1 MRFDAQSASAK
12 LSSLRI
18 PAPDIEVLH
27 EVYKSEGDVLIDAID
42 RAKAGDNSA
51 LHYLRGVFFTILPGC
66 AERILQAKLP
76 QPSLPVLISI
86 GKSEGPQFSQDLK
99 QWANGGYVDSD
110 VGQSLCEIYRNAHSQ
125 HSASLEPEVLIE
137 AADTEAAEEP
147 VTSDNACEPAGE
159 KTFVT
164 RHVYGGK
171 VAVCFQSDRTRGGE
185 HTIRIEAAESTA
197 SKRFN
202 WSDKIS
208 IQLSGRE
215 LPGVLATFMQMQTK
229 FDGKGHGAQNEKWFT
244 IENQSG
250 KVFLSVNTKGR
261 TARSVPIG
269 PGDCFGVV
277 TLLIEQML
285 KNSPFLSADTLLN
298 IVQRTAQISPQPSSN
313 GHR

>member
-1 MRFDAQSASAK
+1 MHFDAQSASAK

-18 PAPDIEVLH
+18 PVPAIDVLG
-27 EVYKSEGDVLIDAID
+27 EVYKTEGDHLSDAIE
-42 RAKAGDNSA
+42 RAQAGDNSA

-66 AERILQAKLP
+66 AERILQANLP
-76 QPSLPVLISI
+76 QPSLPMLIGI
-86 GKSEGPQFSQDLK
+86 GKTQGPQFSQQLK
-99 QWANGGYVDSD
+99 HWSESGYADSD
-110 VGQSLCEIYRNAHSQ
+110 IGRSLCETYRNAHLQFSSSQ
-125 HSASLEPEVLIE
+125 EPAVLIE
-137 AADTEAAEEP
+137 AADIETAEEP
-147 VTSDNACEPAGE
+147 VTSDNACESAGE

-171 VAVCFQSDRTRGGE
+171 VAVCFQSDTTRAGE

-197 SKRFN
+197 SKKFN

-244 IENQSG
+244 IENQPG
-250 KVFLSVNTKGR
+250 KVFLSVNKKGR

-285 KNSPFLSADTLLN
+285 KNSPFLSAETLLN
-298 IVQRTAQISPQPSSN
+298 IVQRTAQIAPQPSSN

>member
-1 MRFDAQSASAK
+1 MRFDAHTASSK

-18 PAPDIEVLH
+18 PAPSLDVLD
-27 EVYKSEGDVLIDAID
+27 EVYKSEGDYLSDAID
-42 RAKAGDNSA
+42 RAHAGDNSA

-86 GKSEGPQFSQDLK
+86 GRAEGPKFSQNLK
-99 QWANGGYVDSD
+99 QWSEAGYAASD
-110 VGQSLCEIYRNAHSQ
+110 VGRYLCDTYRNAHSLY
-125 HSASLEPEVLIE
+125 SSSVEPEVLIE
-137 AADTEAAEEP
+137 AAEIEAVEDS
-147 VTSDNACEPAGE
+147 VTSGTACEPAGE
-159 KTFVT
+159 KTFIT

-171 VAVCFQSDRTRGGE
+171 IAVCFQSDTTRGGE
-185 HTIRIEAAESTA
+185 HTIRIEAAESIA
-197 SKRFN
+197 SKRYN

-215 LPGVLATFMQMQTK
+215 LPGVLATFMQIQTK

-244 IENQSG
+244 IENQTG

-298 IVQRTAQISPQPSSN
+298 IVKRTAQIAPQPCSD